1 MWEGPP
7 QTDAGE
13 VRTTAISKD
22 PVMLSPTIVSALVAM
37 READLRH
44 EAEVARRRRL
54 EPGPEA
60 PVPPTPRRRT
70 RTARRRRHLRLV

>member
-1 MWEGPP
+1 MWERPP

-22 PVMLSPTIVSALVAM
+22 PVMLSPTIVSALAAM

-44 EAEVARRRRL
+44 GAEVARRRHL
-54 EPGPEA
+54 EPAPEG

>member
-1 MWEGPP
+1 
-7 QTDAGE
+7 
-13 VRTTAISKD
+13 
-22 PVMLSPTIVSALVAM
+22 MLSPTIVSVLVAM

-54 EPGPEA
+54 EPAPEA

-70 RTARRRRHLRLV
+70 RTARGRRHLRLV